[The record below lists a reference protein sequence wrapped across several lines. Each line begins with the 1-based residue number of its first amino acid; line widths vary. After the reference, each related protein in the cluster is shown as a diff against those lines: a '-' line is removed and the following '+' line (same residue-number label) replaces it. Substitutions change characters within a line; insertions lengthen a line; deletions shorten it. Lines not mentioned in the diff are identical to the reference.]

1 MSASLLVDFNIGRD
15 NLATANNSFDVLY
28 KPTVVI
34 YDLGS
39 VLNEGTANVPSVEV
53 KYVGF

>member
-1 MSASLLVDFNIGRD
+1 MRASLLVDFKIGFD
-15 NLATANNSFDVLY
+15 NLATANNSFELLY

-39 VLNEGTANVPSVEV
+39 VLKEGTANTESEPE
-53 KYVGF
+53 